1 MNNFYVVGSP
11 IVQSKSPIL
20 FHYIFK
26 KLNINKTYG
35 SHNIKNI
42 KMLSRFIEQCIQNK
56 ITGLNVTMPLK
67 ETINNYITIYDQ
79 TAQITK
85 AVNCIYFKNNEV
97 IGYNNDY
104 FGFTKLAEL
113 NNISFKNS
121 NNIVIGSGGSARS
134 IVLSLI
140 RNNADN
146 IYILARNTESSKV
159 LINDFSLIKK
169 NTNLNILSNQSNLT
183 NCNLI
188 NCSPINMLEKTSLEI
203 LNLVPLIQYNAVI
216 DINYNTSYNH
226 FNFDASK
233 NINGKSMFIFQAL
246 KSLDIWF
253 ETKISNKLSY
263 KELEKIL
270 C

>member
-1 MNNFYVVGSP
+1 MNNFYVIGSP
-11 IVQSKSPIL
+11 IIQSKSPLL
-20 FHYIFK
+20 FHYIFN

-35 SHNIKNI
+35 SHNIKDIN
-42 KMLSRFIEQCIQNK
+42 MLSKFIEKCIQNK
-56 ITGLNVTMPLK
+56 IIGLNITMPFK

-79 TAQITK
+79 TAQLTK

-104 FGFTKLAEL
+104 YGFTKLAEL
-113 NNISFKNS
+113 NNISFQNS

-146 IYILARNTESSKV
+146 IYILARNKDSART
-159 LINDFSLIKK
+159 LIDDFSLIQNK
-169 NTNLNILSNQSNLT
+169 TNLNILSNQSNLT

-188 NCSPINMLEKTSLEI
+188 NCTPINMLKKTSLKI
-203 LNLVPLIQYNAVI
+203 LTLVPLIEYNAVI
-216 DINYNTSYNH
+216 DINYNTNYNH
-226 FNFDASK
+226 FNFEASK

-263 KELEKIL
+263 KELEEIL